1 MIPKSMLLGMLKPL
15 LPKLEGFLKNQDN
28 LKKDEFADIRMNVE
42 NKEIIIQIVAISGEP
57 NENGFHEVRR
67 VLQDINADKDL

>member
-28 LKKDEFADIRMNVE
+28 LKTDEFADIRMNVE
-42 NKEIIIQIVAISGEP
+42 NKEIIIQIVAISREP
-57 NENGFHEVRR
+57 NKDGFHEVRR
-67 VLQDINADKDL
+67 VLQDINSKDL

>member
-1 MIPKSMLLGMLKPL
+1 MLKPL

-42 NKEIIIQIVAISGEP
+42 NK
-57 NENGFHEVRR
+57 
-67 VLQDINADKDL
+67 DINADKDL

>member
-28 LKKDEFADIRMNVE
+28 LKTDEFADIRMNVE
-42 NKEIIIQIVAISGEP
+42 NKEIIIQIVAISREP
-57 NENGFHEVRR
+57 NKDGFHEIRR
-67 VLQDINADKDL
+67 VLQDINSKDL